1 MKHLLN
7 DLSNEEKNRI
17 REQYEGGMSVDN
29 SRFKKLMES
38 KLGNV
43 KPLISEDLSSLMK
56 DISTTL
62 GNDIENN
69 KSLDCESLK
78 PTIKNILSN
87 LDENEEDKP
96 MITTVCTS
104 DEPIKMLKS
113 ALSILSTSNQGEDEY
128 IDNKIIEC
136 VKTAIKEY
144 CDARPQ

>member
-38 KLGNV
+38 KLGDV

-69 KSLDCESLK
+69 KPLNCELLK

-104 DEPIKMLKS
+104 DEPIEMLKS
-113 ALSILSTSNQGEDEY
+113 ALSIMSPSQLGEDEY
-128 IDNKIIEC
+128 IVEC

>member
-38 KLGNV
+38 KLGDV

-69 KSLDCESLK
+69 KPLNCELLK
-78 PTIKNILSN
+78 PTIKNIFLF
-87 LDENEEDKP
+87 
-96 MITTVCTS
+96 
-104 DEPIKMLKS
+104 
-113 ALSILSTSNQGEDEY
+113 
-128 IDNKIIEC
+128 IIF
-136 VKTAIKEY
+136 
-144 CDARPQ
+144 

>member
-38 KLGNV
+38 KLGDV

-62 GNDIENN
+62 GNDIKNN
-69 KSLDCESLK
+69 KLLDCESLK

-113 ALSILSTSNQGEDEY
+113 ALSMLSSSNQEEDEY
-128 IDNKIIEC
+128 IDNKIIKC

>member
-69 KSLDCESLK
+69 KSLGCESLK